1 MKQIDTLEDL
11 DTFILENKDNII
23 LLYFGAVW
31 CGPCK
36 KLKEFLTNE
45 NTMNDMPKLS
55 VCYIDM
61 DIEDDKLKEVVG
73 KYNINVLPTQIFITI
88 NEYKIDEL
96 NRIEGFDKNL
106 LQEYYNKYC
115 YDFML

>member
-1 MKQIDTLEDL
+1 MKQINTLEDL
-11 DTFILENKDNII
+11 DTFILGNKDNII

-45 NTMNDMPKLS
+45 NTINNMPKLS

-61 DIEDDKLKEVVG
+61 DIENDKLKEVVG
-73 KYNINVLPTQIFITI
+73 KYNINVLPTQIFITL
-88 NEYKIDEL
+88 NEYNIVEI

-106 LQEYYNKYC
+106 LQEYYNKYSK
-115 YDFML
+115 DI